1 MTTNSKDTTGTN
13 LKDNA
18 PPGLTVTDAEAKKA
32 RHEGA
37 LETVKEA
44 AKDARKALT
53 DGAQP
58 GDPVFDQYLGSDESQ
73 QYAWMIKDGVDQFEE
88 RVNGKD
94 SPVTDVMAAGLL
106 KLERAGQNR
115 TPYVKT
121 LLKRLGIKGKDIA
134 KVTTAGPSYTNDM
147 SNITD
152 L

>member
-1 MTTNSKDTTGTN
+1 MTDKSKDVSGTN

-18 PPGLTVTDAEAKKA
+18 PDGLTVTDAEAKKA

-37 LETVKEA
+37 LDVIKE
-44 AKDARKALT
+44 DAGNARRALT

-58 GDPVFDQYLGSDESQ
+58 GEPAVDRWPGSDESQ
-73 QYAWMIKDGVDQFEE
+73 QYANLLEDAPDAFEK

-94 SPVTDVMAAGLL
+94 SPVTDVMAAGLM
-106 KLERAGQNR
+106 KLERAGLNR

-121 LLKRLGIKGKDIA
+121 LLKRLNLKGSEIGE
-134 KVTTAGPSYTNDM
+134 VTSAGPAYTNDM
-147 SNITD
+147 SLITD

>member
-1 MTTNSKDTTGTN
+1 MTTKSKDTTGTN

-18 PPGLTVTDAEAKKA
+18 PDGLEITDSEAKKA

-37 LETVKEA
+37 LETVKEDAKA
-44 AKDARKALT
+44 ARRSLT

-58 GDPVFDQYLGSDESQ
+58 GDPAFDQYLGSDESQ
-73 QYAWMIKDGVDQFEE
+73 QYAYMLEDGVDAFEE

-121 LLKRLGIKGKDIA
+121 LLKRLDLKGADIG
-134 KVTTAGPSYTNDM
+134 KVTSAGPSYTNDM
-147 SNITD
+147 SSITD

>member
-1 MTTNSKDTTGTN
+1 MTDKTKDTSGTN

-18 PPGLTVTDAEAKKA
+18 PDGLTVTDAEAKKA

-37 LETVKEA
+37 LDAVKDA
-44 AKDARKALT
+44 AKDARVSLT

-58 GDPVFDQYLGSDESQ
+58 GDPAIDRWPGSDESQ
-73 QYAWMIKDGVDQFEE
+73 QYAYMIEDAPDAFDK

-121 LLKRLGIKGKDIA
+121 LLKRLGLKGSEIGE
-134 KVTTAGPSYTNDM
+134 VTSAGPAYTNDM
-147 SNITD
+147 SLISD

>member
-1 MTTNSKDTTGTN
+1 MADNTKDVTGAN

-18 PPGLTVTDAEAKKA
+18 PEGLSISPAEAKKA

-37 LETVKEA
+37 LETVKEDA
-44 AKDARKALT
+44 AAARRSLT

-58 GDPVFDQYLGSDESQ
+58 GEPSTDVYAGSDESQ
-73 QYAWMIKDGVDQFEE
+73 QYAYMIEDGPDDFEK

-94 SPVTDVMAAGLL
+94 SVVTDVMAAGLL

-121 LLKRLGIKGKDIA
+121 LLKKLKLKGSEIN
-134 KVTTAGPSYTNDM
+134 KVTSAGPAYTNDM
-147 SNITD
+147 SLISD

>member
-1 MTTNSKDTTGTN
+1 MTTKKDTTGTN
-13 LKDNA
+13 LADNA
-18 PPGLTVTDAEAKKA
+18 PAGLTVTDAEAEKA

-37 LETVKEA
+37 LDAVKDA
-44 AKDARKALT
+44 AKDARISLT

-58 GDPVFDQYLGSDESQ
+58 GDPAVDRWPGSDESQ
-73 QYAWMIKDGVDQFEE
+73 QYAYMLEDAPDAFDK

-121 LLKRLGIKGKDIA
+121 LLKRLGLKGSEIGE
-134 KVTTAGPSYTNDM
+134 VTSAGPAYTNDM
-147 SNITD
+147 SLISG